1 MKNQHVKHLTEL
13 CFATL
18 IISSSGVLARYI
30 DMPAP
35 VIIWWRC
42 CIGGIALFL
51 ICSFKKVS
59 LKLKSKKDRLPF
71 FISSLFLGIHW
82 VTYFYALKFSTV
94 ALGMLSLFTFPVI
107 TALIEP
113 LFTKEKLNPVH
124 ILFGCM
130 ILLGIYILA
139 PDFDLKNS
147 HFVGVLFGLFSAVFY
162 ALRNLIVKRN
172 VSSYNGG
179 MIMFYQLTIVT
190 VLMIPVMLYMDTSGF
205 EKQYPYLLFVGLI
218 TTALGH
224 TLFIRGLKN
233 FSATTASIISS
244 TQPIYGVI
252 TGYLFLNEIPSLN
265 TYLGGGLILTT
276 VIVES
281 VMANK
286 K

>member
-1 MKNQHVKHLTEL
+1 MKNRHLKHLTEL

-18 IISSSGVLARYI
+18 VISSSGVLARHI

-42 CIGGIALFL
+42 CIGAIALFL
-51 ICSFKKVS
+51 LCYFKKVS
-59 LKLKSKKDRLPF
+59 FKLNTKKDRLPF

-94 ALGMLSLFTFPVI
+94 ALGMLSLYTFPVI

-113 LFTKEKLNPVH
+113 FFSKEKLNPIH
-124 ILFGCM
+124 ILFGFM
-130 ILLGIYILA
+130 ILLGLYILA
-139 PDFDLKNS
+139 PDFNLENA
-147 HFVGVLFGLFSAVFY
+147 HFIGVLFGLVSGVFY

-172 VSSYNGG
+172 ASSYNGG

-190 VLMIPVMLYMDTSGF
+190 ILMIPVMLFMDTSGF
-205 EKQYPYLLFVGLI
+205 ETQYSYLLIVGLI

-224 TLFIRGLKN
+224 TLFVRGLKN

-244 TQPIYGVI
+244 LQPIFGI
-252 TGYLFLNEIPSLN
+252 IMGFLFLHEIPSLN

-276 VIVES
+276 VVVES